1 MAGLLSNRP
10 FCSNDLMIL
19 SAYKKSRWS
28 INCTYFRC
36 TVLLLLLLMESRTQ
50 NMYYYY
56 TGGFSSPSLVNLSC
70 HIWPKNC
77 VSRKFC
83 LMPKLVWWASILIFR
98 LSIYISA
105 LEMILICLKIWHYIL
120 ILWNL
125 YLIMPI
131 TRVPSNSWCYVVGSF
146 FVHWILV
153 FFMYYLNLWF
163 CTLNSQCSW
172 LVQKFVYIYIYIYD
186 FFYSVFFVWSLL
198 KLTKTT

>member
-19 SAYKKSRWS
+19 SAYMKSRWS

-83 LMPKLVWWASILIFR
+83 LMSKFNSHFQTI
-98 LSIYISA
+98 
-105 LEMILICLKIWHYIL
+105 
-120 ILWNL
+120 NL
-125 YLIMPI
+125 YIGSGDDTDLPENMTLYLNIMKS
-131 TRVPSNSWCYVVGSF
+131 VFDHANYQGSF
-146 FVHWILV
+146 
-153 FFMYYLNLWF
+153 
-163 CTLNSQCSW
+163 QG
-172 LVQKFVYIYIYIYD
+172 
-186 FFYSVFFVWSLL
+186 
-198 KLTKTT
+198 TTD

>member
-120 ILWNL
+120 ISWNL

-131 TRVPSNSWCYVVGSF
+131 IPGFLQIVDA
-146 FVHWILV
+146 
-153 FFMYYLNLWF
+153 M
-163 CTLNSQCSW
+163 
-172 LVQKFVYIYIYIYD
+172 
-186 FFYSVFFVWSLL
+186 
-198 KLTKTT
+198 